1 MIGVGK
7 IVRHNDQACPWLPC
21 KCGEGGIDF
30 HGLMNRRRDQPDR
43 SRGNKRFESVQES
56 WGNCFRVVDES
67 NPSHGGR
74 DFQEHLQPLAD
85 NRGFK
90 SLKTGYVASGLGEVP
105 DKAAAYGIEDV
116 GEDDWYDPR
125 FLKQRSTIDVYPE
138 WNDANDTQS
147 IIVATPAARPSADA
161 VMQRAVALQ
170 EQHHFRYPLPD
181 LVGERAQSAEGGE
194 VMSDD
199 FAPVNLYETMPSR
212 PQKTDRLLRLLN
224 RQ

>member
-1 MIGVGK
+1 
-7 IVRHNDQACPWLPC
+7 
-21 KCGEGGIDF
+21 
-30 HGLMNRRRDQPDR
+30 
-43 SRGNKRFESVQES
+43 VQES

-74 DFQEHLQPLAD
+74 DLQEHLQPLAD

-147 IIVATPAARPSADA
+147 NCVAIARRAEQLA
-161 VMQRAVALQ
+161 QLIRAVAVQ
-170 EQHHFRYPLPD
+170 KQHHFRYPLPD
-181 LVGERAQSAEGGE
+181 LVGERATDQSAEGGE

-212 PQKTDRLLRLLN
+212 PQKTERLLRLLN